1 MGVSCVRDAE
11 GGGERSEPPAL
22 PCGHYE
28 GDRYYES
35 SIKRLK
41 IAITKE
47 QECHKDCSPS
57 IFYIKVLTNVL
68 KLSFKHICRSDSEA
82 RSSPT

>member
-1 MGVSCVRDAE
+1 VRDAK

-28 GDRYYES
+28 EDRYYEN
-35 SIKRLK
+35 SIKQLK

-47 QECHKDCSPS
+47 QACHKD
-57 IFYIKVLTNVL
+57 
-68 KLSFKHICRSDSEA
+68 CRSDSEA
-82 RSSPT
+82 RSSPTRTQHSRLKFLNDTICRFETIE